1 MAFIGAERKPLTEEA
16 DGSVAA
22 FSQEGMAIEL
32 WIQTVRTSGT
42 SSAGSRFEKYGLAGF
57 VFRVKEIGEADTYQ
71 PEFLLLAKTDA
82 FAEG

>member
-32 WIQTVRTSGT
+32 WIQNCTDYRRTN
-42 SSAGSRFEKYGLAGF
+42 AGSRFEKYSLAGF
-57 VFRVKEIGEADTYQ
+57 VFGMKEIAEADTNQ
-71 PEFLLLAKTDA
+71 PELLFLAETDT
-82 FAEG
+82 FA